1 LGDIGCAIVG
11 ACTTHSLERKGGA
24 GFSPPMVLY
33 WVSRESRSS
42 NVFSL
47 LLVQYDHTAFAR
59 LRMCVRVYVCVCV
72 CVCVCACV
80 RSCVCACVHACACVC
95 VCVCACVCASACA
108 CTSACAC
115 EGVYMYG
122 VGKEGQDGRM
132 GEKRFF

>member
-1 LGDIGCAIVG
+1 MGDIGCAIVG

-24 GFSPPMVLY
+24 GFSPPMFLY

-72 CVCVCACV
+72 CVCMRAFM
-80 RSCVCACVHACACVC
+80 CVCACVHACVCVC
-95 VCVCACVCASACA
+95 VCVSACA
-108 CTSACAC
+108 CVQ
-115 EGVYMYG
+115 VYMYG
-122 VGKEGQDGRM
+122 VGREGQD
-132 GEKRFF
+132 